1 MTINSKIQN
10 INCCDHIARRVG
22 DIAPSGIRKF
32 FDLLASMDG
41 VISLGIG
48 EPDYPTPY
56 HIREAAISSIENGYT
71 MYTPN
76 SGIPELRQELSKHL
90 KNTYNLDYADSQI
103 LITVGVSEA
112 MDLAARALVNPG
124 DEVLIPD
131 PCYVSYSPCVVLAGG
146 VPVMIPTC
154 EEERFEISAEKI
166 EPLITEKTKA
176 LLIGYPANPTGTIM
190 PREKLEEIVKLA
202 NQHGLII
209 ISDEIYSRL
218 VYDCEHTCIATLPGA
233 YENTVFLGGF
243 SKAYAMT
250 GWRIGYAVGP
260 ASIIAAM
267 TKIHQYTIMSVPT
280 MSQVAAVEALRNGE
294 TSAAEMVAD
303 YNRRRLVMVKGLC
316 DIGLSCFK
324 PQGAFYAFPSIKN
337 TGMTSEDFAHN
348 LLMEEKVAVVPG
360 NAFGRCGEGYVR
372 CCYATSL
379 KELYEALE
387 RMERFLKKRGA
398 SQAATFQV

>member
-1 MTINSKIQN
+1 MTTQSKIQDAKYN
-10 INCCDHIARRVG
+10 NRLASRVG
-22 DIAPSGIRKF
+22 NIAPSGIRKF

-76 SGIPELRQELSKHL
+76 TGIPELRQELSKHL
-90 KNTYNLDYADSQI
+90 NSHYHLEYDPDSQV

-131 PCYVSYSPCVVLAGG
+131 PCYVSYSACVILAGG
-146 VPVMIPTC
+146 KPIMIPTR
-154 EEERFEISAEKI
+154 EEDRFEISAEGI
-166 EPLITEKTKA
+166 EPFISKKTKA
-176 LLIGYPANPTGTIM
+176 IIIGYPANPTGTVM
-190 PREKLEEIVKLA
+190 PREKLEDIVQLA
-202 NQHGLII
+202 NRYGIII

-218 VYDCEHTCIATLPGA
+218 VYECEHTCVATLPGA

-250 GWRIGYAVGP
+250 GWRAGYAVGP
-260 ASIIAAM
+260 SAIIAAM
-267 TKIHQYTIMSVPT
+267 TKIHQYTIMSAPT
-280 MSQVAAVEALRNGE
+280 MSQVAAIEALKSGE
-294 TSAAEMVAD
+294 ASAAEMVAD
-303 YNRRRLVMVKGLC
+303 YNKRRLIILKGLC
-316 DIGLSCFK
+316 DIGLSCYK
-324 PQGAFYAFPSIKN
+324 PQGAFYVFPSIKN
-337 TGMTSEDFAHN
+337 TGMTSEEFAHA

-360 NAFGRCGEGYVR
+360 NAFGQYGEGYIR

-387 RMERFLKKRGA
+387 RMKRFLKRRGI
-398 SQAATFQV
+398 S

>member
-1 MTINSKIQN
+1 VTINSKIQGIDYSN
-10 INCCDHIARRVG
+10 RLARRVG

-48 EPDYPTPY
+48 EPDYPTPF
-56 HIREAAISSIENGYT
+56 HIREAAISSIEDGFT
-71 MYTPN
+71 MYTSN
-76 SGIPELRQELSKHL
+76 TGIPELRQELSKHL
-90 KNTYNLDYADSQI
+90 KTSYNLDYNPDSQV

-112 MDLAARALVNPG
+112 MDLAARALLDPG

-131 PCYVSYSPCVVLAGG
+131 PCYVSYSACVALAGG
-146 VPVMIPTC
+146 IPVMIPTR
-154 EEERFEISAEKI
+154 EEDRFEISAEGI
-166 EPLITEKTKA
+166 EPLISSRTKA
-176 LLIGYPANPTGTIM
+176 ILIGYPANPTGTVM
-190 PREKLEEIVKLA
+190 PRKKLEDIVNLA
-202 NQHGLII
+202 RRRGLIV

-218 VYDCEHTCIATLPGA
+218 VYGCEHTCIATLPGA

-243 SKAYAMT
+243 SKEYAMT

-260 ASIIAAM
+260 SSIIAAM
-267 TKIHQYTIMSVPT
+267 TKIHQYTIMCAPT
-280 MSQVAAVEALRNGE
+280 MSQVGAIEALRNGE
-294 TSAAEMVAD
+294 KSADEMVAD

-324 PQGAFYAFPSIKN
+324 PQGAFYVFPSIKT
-337 TGMTSEDFAHN
+337 TGMSSEEFAHA

-387 RMERFLKKRGA
+387 RMERFLKRRGID
-398 SQAATFQV
+398 